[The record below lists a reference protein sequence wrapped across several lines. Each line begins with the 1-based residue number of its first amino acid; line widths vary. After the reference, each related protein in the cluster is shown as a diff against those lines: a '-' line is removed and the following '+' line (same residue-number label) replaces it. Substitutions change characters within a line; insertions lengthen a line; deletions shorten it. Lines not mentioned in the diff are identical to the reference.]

1 MTLPPVNVE
10 YKTIDGV
17 IIRGVLYPT
26 EMKAPAI
33 IMTPGVNL
41 VKELLVPEIAQRF
54 QSRGYN
60 ALIYDARGIGE
71 SDGLPRNQ
79 IDPLQQSED
88 LSDILTHISS
98 LPNVDSSRLM
108 LWGMSLGATVSACT
122 AAVDRRVKVLIMV
135 GPVFSFFQPGKREK
149 AMALAIRDRQSQLR
163 GNEASTVALFNSKG
177 ENPLGFGGSG
187 GPGGVEAYNFI
198 SAAIDRGQPNFHNR
212 ITLQSFQKL
221 IMFRPKVLLDM
232 IQAASLMI
240 VPELD
245 NVSSPDEQV
254 EAFGLLPSPKKLYM
268 AKGKEHANVVSG
280 EGSEETLDV
289 MMEFMNTANETE
301 A

>member
-88 LSDILTHISS
+88 LSGRHFNAYLVITKCRFESTHA
-98 LPNVDSSRLM
+98 
-108 LWGMSLGATVSACT
+108 LG
-122 AAVDRRVKVLIMV
+122 
-135 GPVFSFFQPGKREK
+135 FFQPGKREK